1 MIFYLSINQHNAF
14 VHLVQNIIGRSR
26 PNFDESIS
34 QKKLAYFFDWRVFKL
49 ECFVCDII
57 ADSAIRQK
65 NADNWSKLVF
75 PDIVCAANNF
85 VGFGF
90 GYFDIDLAVG
100 TFLESGA
107 NTFDRR
113 CGC

>member
-1 MIFYLSINQHNAF
+1 MIFHFAINQHDAF

-26 PNFDESIS
+26 PNFNESIS
-34 QKKLAYFFDWRVFKL
+34 QKKLAYFFDGRVFKL

-65 NADNWSKLVF
+65 NADNWSELVF

-100 TFLESGA
+100 AFIKSGA
-107 NTFDRR
+107 NTFNR
-113 CGC
+113 